1 MELVRGRDGQLHP
14 VLPPQFPFYVAS
26 RPEAGRCLMSTREVR
41 PGEVVLT
48 DSAIILGPASP
59 LVCIVCC
66 SSRGQRS
73 RCPGCRHV
81 LCSSCASHSEE
92 ECAILAK
99 VGNWLVAKY
108 LIYIWIKPPKQPSS
122 QPRLT
127 SDRPHSRHV
136 QYNPPR
142 QIWSSSAEGPGNVR
156 VAAAEHG
163 PQPGEEQQWRD
174 VPVHGQE
181 GSVSFSFK

>member
-1 MELVRGRDGQLHP
+1 MRGRDGQLYP

-99 VGNWLVAKY
+99 VGDCLVAEY
-108 LIYIWIKPPKQPSS
+108 LYLNKTSKATKQSA
-122 QPRLT
+122 LT

-136 QYNPPR
+136 QYHPPR

-163 PQPGEEQQWRD
+163 PQPGEEQQ
-174 VPVHGQE
+174 
-181 GSVSFSFK
+181 